1 MENFDVEFED
11 EVEQEEF
18 SNLCDFLFPFLMFLW
33 LHFDVPCN
41 IDKNLM
47 FLKIFCSYFNFDV
60 DY

>member
-47 FLKIFCSYFNFDV
+47 FLKNILFIF
-60 DY
+60 